1 MFHVYLKSHKR
12 FAVQKENK
20 VCVWGERGSTFPIDL
35 SDNNFDTD
43 STGKSLDVINPENT
57 PKKPVIDWASLREN
71 RAKYEAMK
79 WAG

>member
-1 MFHVYLKSHKR
+1 ML
-12 FAVQKENK
+12 
-20 VCVWGERGSTFPIDL
+20 PIDP
-35 SDNNFDTD
+35 SDSSFDTD

-57 PKKPVIDWASLREN
+57 PKKPMINWASLREN